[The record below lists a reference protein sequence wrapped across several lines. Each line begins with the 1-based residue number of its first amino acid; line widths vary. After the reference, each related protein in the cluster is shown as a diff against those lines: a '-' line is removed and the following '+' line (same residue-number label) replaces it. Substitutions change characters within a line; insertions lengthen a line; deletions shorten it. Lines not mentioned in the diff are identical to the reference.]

1 LSSASSS
8 GIFSHEPKAA
18 PGAVFRESI
27 NMGVYK
33 GTSKDLET
41 IIQSLKP
48 HFQGDSYHLLNKN
61 CNSFANEF
69 CTRVVGKGIP
79 GYVNRMA
86 NIGSYFS
93 CLLPPQVTNGG
104 APVDQNGNN
113 GGQASSSSSFNGAIG
128 RRGDRGEKAA
138 LIPAASVA
146 PPSFSSSSAG
156 KKLGGTSTPATVSV
170 SSSSSSSGKSN
181 QGVQERRLQLLNAV
195 ASRSSGG
202 VAVN

>member
-128 RRGDRGEKAA
+128 RRGEKAA